1 MLLVSRGPDHMGAGL
16 ARFLQAKGHTVVEVN
31 RPNRQLRHQNGKS
44 DPLDAESA
52 ARAVLGGQANARP
65 KSADSSVEMI
75 RHLKVARD
83 TAVKSRTQAMV
94 TLKTI
99 IINAPAALRQALD
112 RIIGKMALIRHL
124 AALRPG
130 PILSVTASA
139 KGALRA
145 IARRWLTLD
154 AEIRAHDAD
163 LEALTASC
171 VPAMLEAHGISTGTA
186 AEMLILV
193 GDNPERIRSEPLSP
207 NSAASVR
214 FQPRAAKRT
223 AIASI
228 GEATD
233 RPMLP
238 VSGRDRPNAESPADP
253 RLRQKAQSRWQRQNG
268 NHPLSQAIR
277 GPRDLRLFMRR
288 SNDRCLRFRKPLDRY
303 RSINAPMESCFGTIK
318 NRTRATTLAIQPGKL
333 PGMTCFAYIEGYY
346 NRQRLHSALGI
357 SLPNRQSA
365 KPLDPVSTKSGEGQ
379 SDKRRIRFRL
389 KSSALSARRCS
400 GCPASPRTGR
410 EADSTSNRAPM
421 SGSQPKL
428 VRSRK
433 RTIRSAEGFSTS

>member
-1 MLLVSRGPDHMGAGL
+1 MSEINPVKIIIGVDTHKDIHVTVAINGIGARRGTLSIPVSPKGYQNLETWARAFGMIHAFGIEGTGSFGAGL
-16 ARFLQAKGHTVVEVN
+16 TRFLQAKGHTVVEVN

-52 ARAVLGGQANARP
+52 ARAVLAGQANARP

-139 KGALRA
+139 KAALRA

-171 VPAMLEAHGISTGTA
+171 APALLEAHGISTGTA

-193 GDNPERIRSEPLSP
+193 GDNPERIRSE
-207 NSAASVR
+207 AAFAKLCGACPIPASSGKTNRHRLNRGGNRQANAALYRVVIVR
-214 FQPRAAKRT
+214 MRNHQPTLDYVKKRK
-223 AIASI
+223 
-228 GEATD
+228 
-233 RPMLP
+233 
-238 VSGRDRPNAESPADP
+238 ADG
-253 RLRQKAQSRWQRQNG
+253 KG
-268 NHPLSQAIR
+268 KMEIIR
-277 GPRDLRLFMRR
+277 CLKRIRCPGDLRPFMRR
-288 SNDRCLRFRKPLDRY
+288 STIVDFTSKDHLTDIGASMPWWKLCSK
-303 RSINAPMESCFGTIK
+303 RSNL
-318 NRTRATTLAIQPGKL
+318 N
-333 PGMTCFAYIEGYY
+333 
-346 NRQRLHSALGI
+346 
-357 SLPNRQSA
+357 
-365 KPLDPVSTKSGEGQ
+365 
-379 SDKRRIRFRL
+379 
-389 KSSALSARRCS
+389 
-400 GCPASPRTGR
+400 
-410 EADSTSNRAPM
+410 
-421 SGSQPKL
+421 
-428 VRSRK
+428 
-433 RTIRSAEGFSTS
+433 